1 MDWIKETL
9 MIARTYGVLGV
20 AVFVGA
26 GIIATYVSR
35 LNTSSLENALLTLNT
50 NIATLQ
56 QVVGGVDKKSEE
68 RTSNT
73 RQELDGEI
81 AKQADGLQEN
91 NKQLAILSASI
102 GELSNRMKA
111 VEMRM
116 ANSDDRQIKFERELL
131 KIAIKTNTPLDQMK
145 DWRSYWGVDPEK
157 VDEGFIIQ
165 NQDELSDLLRTYMT
179 KK

>member
-1 MDWIKETL
+1 MDWLKEVW

-26 GIIATYVSR
+26 GIIATYVTR
-35 LNTSSLENALLTLNT
+35 LNTSSLENDLRMLNA
-50 NIATLQ
+50 NIAELT
-56 QVVGGVDKKSEE
+56 QVVGGVDQKSEG
-68 RTSNT
+68 RTSET
-73 RQELDGEI
+73 RQELDGKI
-81 AKQADGLQEN
+81 SKQADDLQEN

-102 GELSNRMKA
+102 GGLSNSIKA

-131 KIAIKTNTPLDQMK
+131 KIAIRTNTPPDQMK
-145 DWRSYWGVDPEK
+145 DWRSVWGVDPQII
-157 VDEGFIIQ
+157 DQGFIIQ
-165 NQDELSDLLRTYMT
+165 NDDEFSDFLRTYMT